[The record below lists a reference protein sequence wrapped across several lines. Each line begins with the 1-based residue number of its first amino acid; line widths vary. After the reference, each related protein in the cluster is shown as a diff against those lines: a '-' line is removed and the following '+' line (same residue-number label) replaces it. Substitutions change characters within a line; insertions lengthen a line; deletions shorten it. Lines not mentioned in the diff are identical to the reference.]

1 MKKPKLHESV
11 FIADGAKVLGD
22 VTIGEDSSVWYN
34 AVIRADHAGVTIGRQ
49 TNIQD
54 GVIIHVDPESPVSI
68 GDGVVVGHGAIIHAC
83 TVGDRSLVGMGAIV
97 LNDAVIGKDC
107 LIGAG
112 ALVTGGTVIP
122 DGMLVLG
129 SPAKVIRPVTEEE
142 KTDIRESAREYAAE
156 ARQMKAGQI
165 AEK

>member
-1 MKKPKLHESV
+1 MKEPKLHESV

-22 VTIGEDSSVWYN
+22 VVLGEDSSVWYN
-34 AVIRADHAGVTIGRQ
+34 AVIRADNARVTIGKQ

-54 GVIIHVDPESPVSI
+54 GAIIHVDPDSPVNI

-83 TVGDRSLVGMGAIV
+83 TVGDHSLVGMGAII

-112 ALVTGGTVIP
+112 ALVPQHAVIP
-122 DGMLVLG
+122 DGSLAFG
-129 SPAKVIRPVTEEE
+129 SPAKVR
-142 KTDIRESAREYAAE
+142 SALDEAA
-156 ARQMKAGQI
+156 I
-165 AEK
+165 AELRQAALDYQQEAMECKAEQEK

>member
-1 MKKPKLHESV
+1 MKELKLHESV

-22 VTIGEDSSVWYN
+22 VVMGEDSSVWYN
-34 AVIRADHAGVTIGRQ
+34 AVIRADNARVTIGKQ

-54 GVIIHVDPESPVSI
+54 GAIIHVDPDSPVKI

-83 TVGDRSLVGMGAIV
+83 TVGDHSLVGMGAII
-97 LNDAVIGKDC
+97 LNDAVIGNDC

-112 ALVTGGTVIP
+112 ALVTGGTLIP

-129 SPAKVIRPVTEEE
+129 SPAKVIRPVTEAE
-142 KTDIRESAREYAAE
+142 KAHTRESAEGYAAE
-156 ARQMKAGQI
+156 AKQMKAEQ
-165 AEK
+165 KN

>member
-1 MKKPKLHESV
+1 MKEPKLHESV

-22 VTIGEDSSVWYN
+22 VVMGEDSSVWYN
-34 AVIRADHAGVTIGRQ
+34 AVIRADNARVTIGKQ

-54 GVIIHVDPESPVSI
+54 GAIIHVDPDSPVKI

-83 TVGDRSLVGMGAIV
+83 TVGDHSLVGMGAII

-129 SPAKVIRPVTEEE
+129 SPAKVIRPVTEAE
-142 KTDIRESAREYAAE
+142 KGDIQESAEGYAAE
-156 ARQMKAGQI
+156 ARQMKAEQ
-165 AEK
+165 KNF

>member
-1 MKKPKLHESV
+1 MKEQKIHESV

-22 VTIGEDSSVWYN
+22 VVIGEDSSVWYN
-34 AVIRADHAGVTIGRQ
+34 AVIRADQEQVTIGKM

-54 GVIIHVDPESPVSI
+54 GVIIHVDPDSPVTI
-68 GDGVVVGHGAIIHAC
+68 GDGVVVGHGAIVHAC
-83 TVGDRSLVGMGAIV
+83 TVGDRSLVGMGAII
-97 LNDAVIGKDC
+97 LNDAVIGRDC

-129 SPAKVIRPVTEEE
+129 SPAKAIRPVTEAE
-142 KTDIRESAREYAAE
+142 KADIRESAEEYAEE
-156 ARQMKAGQI
+156 ARRMKAAQNVG
-165 AEK
+165 K

>member
-1 MKKPKLHESV
+1 MKEPKLHESV

-22 VTIGEDSSVWYN
+22 VVMGEDSSVWYN
-34 AVIRADHAGVTIGRQ
+34 AVIRADNARVTIGKQ

-54 GVIIHVDPESPVSI
+54 GAIIHVDPDSPVNI

-83 TVGDRSLVGMGAIV
+83 TVGDHSLVGMGAII

-112 ALVTGGTVIP
+112 ALVPQHAVIP
-122 DGMLVLG
+122 DGSLAFG
-129 SPAKVIRPVTEEE
+129 SPARVR
-142 KTDIRESAREYAAE
+142 SALDEAA
-156 ARQMKAGQI
+156 I
-165 AEK
+165 AELHQAALDYQQEAMECKAEQEK